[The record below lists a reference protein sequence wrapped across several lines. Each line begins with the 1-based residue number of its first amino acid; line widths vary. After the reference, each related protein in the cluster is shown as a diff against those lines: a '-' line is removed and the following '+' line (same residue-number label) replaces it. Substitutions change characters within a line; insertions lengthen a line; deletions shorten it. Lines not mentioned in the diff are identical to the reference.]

1 MQTAISCI
9 TNFDTVFC
17 NGIQDQRAGTPP
29 RSLRVTSR
37 AGCTARFVGVPGGC
51 RHAWPAVSLGDA
63 LGAHGA
69 ALHRGARSARFAPAA
84 SSSLF
89 PLPKAAPNRPRGS
102 ILLSQR
108 GPTGLTVKRCSP
120 PRLRL
125 SALPPPTAAP
135 APQPL
140 LMALASLRA
149 RPARL
154 ALPPCP
160 RPVPR
165 LVTPVR
171 LPPGWQ
177 VRGVPQAPLRLGG
190 AAATS
195 VAGARAGIPSGR
207 RGAKFSVMSSFA
219 LPCGSAATT
228 PRPTSTSTTTA
239 TPSCSCAPTLVEP
252 VPLSCLTDVDEL
264 IVALGCRFAL
274 DVTIAQQVRPL
285 ADPTAFS
292 MGGRARLLFWFFWLL
307 EVCMKVRTNLNGLR
321 FFEASSHVRSGAWPM
336 HSWRPP
342 ASGACSAE
350 PHVVVFS

>member
-1 MQTAISCI
+1 MFTDVCLSLCAYVCVLAMLFPRCAPALACI
-9 TNFDTVFC
+9 RFAC
-17 NGIQDQRAGTPP
+17 SGA
-29 RSLRVTSR
+29 LRVTSR
-37 AGCTARFVGVPGGC
+37 AGGTARFVGVPGGC

-63 LGAHGA
+63 LRAHRT
-69 ALHRGARSARFAPAA
+69 ALHRGARPARFAPAA

-89 PLPKAAPNRPRGS
+89 STPQGCSQSASRLHLAQSAWSHAAS
-102 ILLSQR
+102 
-108 GPTGLTVKRCSP
+108 
-120 PRLRL
+120 
-125 SALPPPTAAP
+125 

-140 LMALASLRA
+140 LLALSSLRA
-149 RPARL
+149 RPAQL

-165 LVTPVR
+165 LVTQVR

-177 VRGVPQAPLRLGG
+177 VRGVPLAPLRPGG

-252 VPLSCLTDVDEL
+252 LPLSCLTDVDEL

-274 DVTIAQQVRPL
+274 DVFTIGQQVRPL
-285 ADPTAFS
+285 VDPTAFS

-307 EVCMKVRTNLNGLR
+307 DFCMKVRTNLNGLR
-321 FFEASSHVRSGAWPM
+321 FF
-336 HSWRPP
+336 
-342 ASGACSAE
+342 
-350 PHVVVFS
+350 